1 MNPNRILSDFKVY
14 GKQFTRSREGM
25 FFTFAFP
32 IILILIF
39 GAIFGGNSS
48 SKADLYVQN
57 LDGSPQSSSL
67 LQALNQTNLI
77 NIKEVA
83 PNINATTYVKQNA
96 ISAML
101 VIPKGFGAQL
111 GTGMSTLTYISDP
124 SSGSGVIAQQA
135 IGVAQYRLHLEL
147 TKSRPLFAVV
157 SQTVIGPN
165 PNYLDFLIPGIIGL
179 TIVTTP
185 IFSSLAVVAEYR
197 RRGIFKLLATTRI
210 TKTEWTIS
218 RLLWQYVINL
228 ASVFLILAVGA
239 LVYRVYLVPN
249 AASLFLLFAGMTLFY
264 SLGILIG
271 TTVNRQETAGIVGN
285 VVAFPQMFLAATF
298 FPISSAPLVVQYL
311 ADVLPLTY
319 INNGLRSAMI
329 YSNNTPALWSGILI
343 FLVSVPILWL
353 GVRAMNWTAE

>member
-14 GKQFTRSREGM
+14 GKQFARSREGM

-39 GAIFGGNSS
+39 GAIFGGTSN
-48 SKADLYVQN
+48 SKADLYVQD
-57 LDGSPQSSSL
+57 LDHSPQSA
-67 LQALNQTNLI
+67 QIIHALGQTNLV
-77 NIKEVA
+77 NVKNVSSGA
-83 PNINATTYVKQNA
+83 NATEYVRQNA
-96 ISAML
+96 ISAM
-101 VIPKGFGAQL
+101 VIIPKGFGGEL
-111 GTGMSTLTYISDP
+111 GKGGPSLIYISDP
-124 SSGSGVIAQQA
+124 SSGSGVIGQQA
-135 IGVAQYRLHLEL
+135 IGVAQYILQLEF
-147 TKSRPLFAVV
+147 TKSQPLFNV
-157 SQTVIGPN
+157 STRTVIGPN

-197 RRGIFKLLATTRI
+197 RRGIFKLLATTQI
-210 TKTEWTIS
+210 TKTEWTVS

-228 ASVFLILAVGA
+228 ASAFLILGVGA

-271 TTVNRQETAGIVGN
+271 TTVKRQETAGIVGN

-298 FPISSAPLVVQYL
+298 FPITSAPLLVQYL

-319 INNGLRSAMI
+319 VNNGLRSAMI
-329 YSNNTPALWSGILI
+329 YSNNTPAVISGTAI
-343 FLVSVPILWL
+343 FLVSIPILFL
-353 GVRAMNWTAE
+353 GIRAMNWSSE